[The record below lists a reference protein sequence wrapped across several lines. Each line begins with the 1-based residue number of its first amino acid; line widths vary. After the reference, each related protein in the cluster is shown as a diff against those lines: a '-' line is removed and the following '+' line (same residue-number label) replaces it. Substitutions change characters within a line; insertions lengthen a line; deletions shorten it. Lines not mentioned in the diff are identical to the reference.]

1 MMSISEQEEI
11 VSKLKCL
18 KCKWAERHKEF
29 AITPNRATF
38 SVIEIRC
45 SLYQAW
51 TTAVSKCPD
60 FEEGEC

>member
-18 KCKWAERHKEF
+18 KCKWAERHKES
-29 AITPNRATF
+29 ATIRATI

-45 SLYQAW
+45 SLFQAW

>member
-29 AITPNRATF
+29 ATNRATI

-60 FEEGEC
+60 FEEGDLE

>member
-18 KCKWAERHKEF
+18 KCKWAERYKEF
-29 AITPNRATF
+29 ATNRATI

>member
-29 AITPNRATF
+29 ATYRATY
-38 SVIEIRC
+38 SVLEIRC

>member
-29 AITPNRATF
+29 GSIRETF

-60 FEEGEC
+60 FEEGDLE